1 MSYLV
6 LIGGTLCAALTILS
20 LLEVNVSFEGNFSAT
35 MACLFN
41 IGPGF
46 SEVGPTQTYDLYYSH
61 TKLLLSLIMIMGR
74 LELYAILAL
83 FTPSL
88 WKRFS

>member
-1 MSYLV
+1 MTYV
-6 LIGGTLCAALTILS
+6 VQITGIFCIGLTILS
-20 LLEVNVSFEGNFSAT
+20 LFEFNVSFEGIFST
-35 MACLFN
+35 MTSCLFN

-46 SEVGPTQTYDLYYSH
+46 AEVGPSQNYDFYHDH
-61 TKLLLSLIMIMGR
+61 TKIFLSLIMIMGR

-83 FTPSL
+83 FTASL